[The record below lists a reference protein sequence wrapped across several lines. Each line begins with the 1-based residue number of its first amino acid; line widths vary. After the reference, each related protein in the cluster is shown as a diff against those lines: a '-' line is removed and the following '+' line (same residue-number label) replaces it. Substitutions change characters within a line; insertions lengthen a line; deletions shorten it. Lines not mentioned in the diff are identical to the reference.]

1 MKKFFF
7 NINPL
12 YENNFVYNELQQKI
26 LITNWLELYKQGT
39 ILKDSFQYGF
49 KTFSQTN
56 EDGILLYIFTIIG
69 TTNKKVVEIGIN
81 CDNSRSNIPESI
93 ATNLISFHGWHG
105 LLIDGN
111 ESNSGQVLHHF
122 HLNKTTSYYF
132 FNQQKEQANI
142 GSSLLSPLIRNHYIT
157 PKNIN
162 KIIENNGFAGEI
174 DLLSVDIDSSDY
186 HVIKSIDSCKP
197 RVLMIETDGGK
208 IDYNTS
214 VTIKE
219 NPFDELSK
227 EYTEFNNKI
236 SEFMSAGFSGTMSLK
251 AAVNLAKRKGYR
263 LVTLSSGG
271 WNAFFIRNDICTN
284 DFPEIS
290 IEEAYKAIPAVYS
303 LKERNELWSF
313 NDLNN
318 KFPNLLVEV

>member
-1 MKKFFF
+1 MKNLFF

-26 LITNWLELYKQGT
+26 LITNWLELYKKGT
-39 ILKDSFQYGF
+39 ILEDPFQYGF

-69 TTNKKVVEIGIN
+69 STNKKVIEIGIN

-111 ESNSGQVLHHF
+111 INNSGQILHHF
-122 HLNKTTSYYF
+122 HLNRSCGYYF

-162 KIIENNGFAGEI
+162 KIIEDNGFSGEI
-174 DLLSVDIDSSDY
+174 DLLSVDIDSADY
-186 HVIKSIDSCKP
+186 HVIKSIDSCNP

-208 IDYNTS
+208 IDYDTS

-219 NPFDELSK
+219 NPFDESSN
-227 EYTEFNNKI
+227 EYAEFNKKI
-236 SEFMSAGFSGTMSLK
+236 SEFMLAGFSGTMSLK

-263 LVTLSSGG
+263 LATLSSGG
-271 WNAFFIRNDICTN
+271 WNAFFIRNDIGIN
-284 DFPEIS
+284 NFQEIS
-290 IEEAYKAIPAVYS
+290 IEDAYKKIPAIYS
-303 LKERNELWSF
+303 FKERNELWTF
-313 NDLNN
+313 DDLNN
-318 KFPNLLVEV
+318 KFPNLFIEV

>member
-26 LITNWLELYKQGT
+26 LITNWLELHKQGT

-69 TTNKKVVEIGIN
+69 TTNKKVVEVGIN

-105 LLIDGN
+105 LLLDGN
-111 ESNSGQVLHHF
+111 ESNSGQILHHF
-122 HLNKTTSYYF
+122 HLNKTTSYY
-132 FNQQKEQANI
+132 I
-142 GSSLLSPLIRNHYIT
+142 C
-157 PKNIN
+157 IN
-162 KIIENNGFAGEI
+162 E
-174 DLLSVDIDSSDY
+174 
-186 HVIKSIDSCKP
+186 
-197 RVLMIETDGGK
+197 
-208 IDYNTS
+208 
-214 VTIKE
+214 
-219 NPFDELSK
+219 
-227 EYTEFNNKI
+227 
-236 SEFMSAGFSGTMSLK
+236 
-251 AAVNLAKRKGYR
+251 
-263 LVTLSSGG
+263 
-271 WNAFFIRNDICTN
+271 
-284 DFPEIS
+284 FPEIS
-290 IEEAYKAIPAVYS
+290 TEEAYKAIPAVYS
-303 LKERNELWSF
+303 IKERNELWSF